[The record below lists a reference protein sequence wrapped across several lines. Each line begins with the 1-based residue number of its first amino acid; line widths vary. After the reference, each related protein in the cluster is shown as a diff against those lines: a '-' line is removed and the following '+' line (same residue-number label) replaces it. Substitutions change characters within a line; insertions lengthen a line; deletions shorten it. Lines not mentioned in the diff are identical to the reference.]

1 MKCIVPGK
9 LLIVL
14 AIILAL
20 IITACSALASEP
32 YVCDVEAVESIQIAR
47 LLDFN
52 ENNHYRFKV
61 DVICEISDV
70 SAFAEQLNVIPQS
83 TNWGEPYT
91 MDIGDTIIVVNY
103 PNGDAD
109 LLCADAQVLCAESRI
124 RPGIWFS
131 NGSSLMNWWKNACQ
145 TLDKVLLTSCL
156 MLCEIKTPLRLEWG

>member
-52 ENNHYRFKV
+52 ENNHYRFEV

-91 MDIGDTIIVVNY
+91 MDIEDTIIVVNY

-109 LLCADAQVLCAESRI
+109 LLCADAQVFVR
-124 RPGIWFS
+124 GIE
-131 NGSSLMNWWKNACQ
+131 NQ
-145 TLDKVLLTSCL
+145 TGYLVFQREQFDALVEECL
-156 MLCEIKTPLRLEWG
+156 SDFG